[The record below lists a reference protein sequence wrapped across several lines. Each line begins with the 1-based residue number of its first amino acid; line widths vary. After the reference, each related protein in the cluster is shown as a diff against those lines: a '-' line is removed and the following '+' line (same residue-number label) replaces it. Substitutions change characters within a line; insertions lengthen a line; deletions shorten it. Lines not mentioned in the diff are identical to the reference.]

1 MMPVLEAV
9 PNLSF
14 GRDTALLERC
24 VELVAGEGAEVL
36 DYSSDP
42 DHNRSVLTFIG
53 APPRVESAAVALAR
67 WAAGA
72 IDLRDHTG
80 VHPRVGA
87 LDVLPFVPLAG
98 LDMTDAVRSARRVG
112 ARIAEEVGIPVYF
125 YGEASTPPRRRLAD
139 LRRGGF
145 EALVADA
152 HSGSGE
158 TRRTAPD
165 LTPGIR
171 VHPTAGVVCVGARPL
186 LLAWNIDVEGL
197 EMAALK
203 RISAELR
210 GSRGGIPG
218 LQTLGLELPGQGR
231 MQISMNLEDA
241 GRRDAFS
248 VFRRIEERVEVEG
261 GRLAGT
267 EIIGMCPDELV
278 ARAGADRL
286 ATLDRTPPKVLS
298 SRVAEHRVA
307 RIAKVAGRVL
317 EAARASVDP
326 IPAALNDELTRLSE
340 ELSSSREQDETG

>member
-42 DHNRSVLTFIG
+42 DHNRSVVTFIG
-53 APPRVESAAVALAR
+53 SPAHVESAAVALAR
-67 WAAGA
+67 WAVGA
-72 IDLRDHTG
+72 IDLRDHEG
-80 VHPRVGA
+80 VHPRIGA
-87 LDVLPFVPLAG
+87 LDVLPLVPISG
-98 LDMTDAVRSARRVG
+98 LDMSDAIRSARRVG
-112 ARIAEEVGIPVYF
+112 ARIADEVGVPIYF
-125 YGEASTPPRRRLAD
+125 YGEASTPPGRRLAD

-152 HSGSGE
+152 HPGSGR
-158 TRRTAPD
+158 TRHPGPD

-171 VHPTAGVVCVGARPL
+171 VHPTAGVTCVGARPL
-186 LLAWNIDVEGL
+186 LLAWNIDVDGL
-197 EMAALK
+197 DAGALK
-203 RISAELR
+203 RIAAELR

-218 LQTLGLELPGQGR
+218 LRTLGLELPHQGR

-241 GRRDAFS
+241 GRRDAFA
-248 VFRRIEERVEVEG
+248 VFRRIEERVEAEG

-307 RIAKVAGRVL
+307 RLKAAAERVL
-317 EAARASVDP
+317 EAARASVDA
-326 IPAALNDELTRLSE
+326 IPTALNDELTRLSE
-340 ELSSSREQDETG
+340 ELSGSGERDETR